1 MILNR
6 SANAGTG
13 RKSMAGFLR
22 VLTLSLLTAALGLSP
37 LHAQMVA
44 YVANF
49 SVNTVSVIDTASNN
63 VTATIPVGRFPVGVA
78 VAPDGKLVYVANF
91 GGGSISVID
100 TSTNTVTNTFDLGFR
115 AFPSM
120 LAITPDGNN
129 LYVVDQGRLTVS
141 VVSTAT
147 GSVLAT
153 IPVND
158 ASAVAITPDG
168 SRVYVQGVTSSFSP
182 VDVIDTVTNTV
193 IASIPVPGIVSFGI
207 ADTPNGRNIY
217 VTGGFTANVSVISTS
232 TNTVTATIP
241 DPGRPEGIA
250 ISPDGSRAYVT
261 NLESAAGNG
270 NQVNVIDTT
279 TNTVVGSITVGT
291 TPEALAVTPDGAF
304 VYVKNAGDGTVSAID
319 TSTNTVVAVVQTE
332 PNPGTAGV
340 PLIPPAGAIAIANL
354 STPFAAFT
362 IDNLN
367 ISPQGFHEQG
377 DFTLGASSGGIDLAH
392 QPVTLTIG
400 TFSLTIPPGSFRQVG
415 GNLHFV
421 LNAAINGLPVNFN
434 LKAANGS
441 SSQFTYVVN
450 VQGVD
455 LTAQPDPVTAGV
467 KIGHNS
473 GTTAVEF

>member
-1 MILNR
+1 MMLTH
-6 SANAGTG
+6 SAHAGTG
-13 RKSMAGFLR
+13 RKSMSGFLR
-22 VLTLSLLTAALGLSP
+22 ILTLSLLIAAFGFSP
-37 LHAQMVA
+37 LHAQTVA

-49 SVNTVSVIDTASNN
+49 HANTVSAIDTASNS
-63 VTATIPVGRFPVGVA
+63 VTATIHVGTFPVGVA

-91 GGGSISVID
+91 ADGTISVVD
-100 TSTNTVTNTFDLGFR
+100 TSTNTVTNTFNLGNR
-115 AFPSM
+115 SLPTM

-129 LYVVDQGRLTVS
+129 LYVVDQGRLTIS
-141 VVSTAT
+141 VVSTVT
-147 GSVLAT
+147 GSVVTT

-158 ASAVAITPDG
+158 AAAVAITPDG
-168 SRVYVQGVTSSFSP
+168 SRVYVQGVSDSFSS
-182 VDVIDTVTNTV
+182 VDVIDTATNTV

-232 TNTVTATIP
+232 TNTAFATIP

-250 ISPDGSRAYVT
+250 ISPDGGRAYVT
-261 NLESAAGNG
+261 NLGNAAATGH
-270 NQVNVIDTT
+270 QVDVIDTS
-279 TNTVVGSITVGT
+279 TNTVVGSISVGAD
-291 TPEALAVTPDGAF
+291 PEALAVTPDGAL

-319 TSTNTVVAVVQTE
+319 TSTNTVIATVQTE
-332 PNPGTAGV
+332 PTPAFV
-340 PLIPPAGAIAIANL
+340 PLIPPAGSVAIANL
-354 STPFAAFT
+354 STPFAVFT

-377 DFTLGASSGGIDLAH
+377 DFTLGDSSGGVDLAH

-400 TFSLTIPPGSFRQVG
+400 SFSFTIPPGSFRQVG

-421 LNAAINGLPVNFN
+421 LNATINGLQVNFN

-450 VQGVD
+450 IQGVD
-455 LTAQPDPVTAGV
+455 LTAQPDPVMVGLKV
-467 KIGHNS
+467 GNNS
-473 GTTAVEF
+473 GTKMVGF